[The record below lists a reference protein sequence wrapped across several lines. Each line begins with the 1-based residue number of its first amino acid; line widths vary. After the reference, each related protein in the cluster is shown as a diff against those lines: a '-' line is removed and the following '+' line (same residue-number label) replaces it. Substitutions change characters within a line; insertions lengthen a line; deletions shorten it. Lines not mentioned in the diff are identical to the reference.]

1 MRADHLTG
9 TWLLPYQLWQ
19 PPEWKPRTAQTLHLI
34 ILQTN
39 TSMVIAIRLHCVRS
53 RGHAMSCHVTP
64 LLPFHWDLGPELR
77 DLYHRHA
84 DEHASTLWHCASD
97 PKISRYATFFQK
109 HRTFWVCLGLH
120 IGILTMTLQN
130 QGSQPFSLRTTARQ
144 GNVCDSQFWSNIPHS
159 SNFIVRTSIRRYL
172 PQPRNPKAPVA
183 HRFARREGH
192 SLNTPTLRR
201 CWKFGSPRR
210 AQLTLPHQ
218 CFLMFEDFVWKVGFD
233 FLNQLADT
241 FFVEVLILPHVM

>member
-1 MRADHLTG
+1 
-9 TWLLPYQLWQ
+9 
-19 PPEWKPRTAQTLHLI
+19 
-34 ILQTN
+34 
-39 TSMVIAIRLHCVRS
+39 MVIAIRLHCVRS

-109 HRTFWVCLGLH
+109 HRTFWVFLGLH

-159 SNFIVRTSIRRYL
+159 SNFIVRQVRKKRGSQ
-172 PQPRNPKAPVA
+172 PQHPDVA
-183 HRFARREGH
+183 TLLKIWFHEASAADLASPMLSDVWGLRVEGGLWFSKPACRHFLCRSAHFA
-192 SLNTPTLRR
+192 S
-201 CWKFGSPRR
+201 CY
-210 AQLTLPHQ
+210 
-218 CFLMFEDFVWKVGFD
+218 VV
-233 FLNQLADT
+233 
-241 FFVEVLILPHVM
+241 